1 MVFNQNFGA
10 RPNAQRQP
18 SGWAGCGVA
27 WLSLVL
33 AALPIR
39 AEAAQ
44 PISAAFPAVPAAA
57 VEPVSPQPEPVSYPR
72 RSALHHLFCYF
83 PSRASDLLD
92 IVKCN
97 VGFGLG
103 LCVNVRPTKSLQAG
117 FGAYDSVR
125 IGLRGR
131 RFPFW
136 HEWSSEGG
144 FDGLYWEGGE
154 TERGFYEF
162 GGTVHL
168 LIVGLEAAID
178 IEETLDFVLGWFGND
193 PADDDF
199 R

>member
-1 MVFNQNFGA
+1 MGLVA
-10 RPNAQRQP
+10 R
-18 SGWAGCGVA
+18 SVA
-27 WLSLVL
+27 FLLFVL
-33 AALPIR
+33 AVLPVG
-39 AEAAQ
+39 AAATS
-44 PISAAFPAVPAAA
+44 PMSVGFPAVQSAAA
-57 VEPVSPQPEPVSYPR
+57 TEPASPQPSPVSYPHR
-72 RSALHHLFCYF
+72 GPLYHLLRYF
-83 PSRASDLLD
+83 PSRVADLLD

-97 VGFGLG
+97 VGLGLG

-131 RFPFW
+131 RLPFW

-162 GGTVHL
+162 GGTVHF
-168 LIVGLEAAID
+168 LIIGLEAALD
-178 IEETLDFVLGWFGND
+178 IEETLDFGLGWFGND